1 MEEAVGGAGNVARN
15 IASLEAHCDL
25 LGMVGT
31 DEGANAICR
40 CLSALPNIEGHLV
53 HAPERVTTV
62 KSRFVAKLH
71 NTHLLRADVEDLLIE
86 YNVEQKVIRIAAEM
100 MSQIDAVLLSDYSKG
115 LLSDAVVRNII
126 DTAHGAGKLVVVD
139 RKGRR
144 YERYAGAHFMTPN
157 LIELGQAVGVA
168 VDTDEHQLAAARKL
182 LEMTN
187 GRAVLVTRGENGVLV
202 VPANG
207 EATFFVAS
215 ARRVIDVSGAG
226 DTLAASFTLALA
238 SGASVVNAARL
249 ANVAAGIAV
258 SKFGTASVTHEE
270 LSGAC
275 SRDPT
280 FTFSQKSSMPGRR
293 CVRSW

>member
-1 MEEAVGGAGNVARN
+1 MNTPTKNKEISGEGEPFEAVLENFAKRRILVIGDLMLDRFNYGSVGRISPEAPAAVINLDRVEEAVGGAGNVARN

-71 NTHLLRADVEDLLIE
+71 NTHLLRADVEDLSPIE

-139 RKGRR
+139 PKGRR

-168 VDTDEHQLAAARKL
+168 VDTDEHQLAAARQTARNDQWARRARDARR
-182 LEMTN
+182 ERRV
-187 GRAVLVTRGENGVLV
+187 GRARERRGNVLRRQR
-202 VPANG
+202 
-207 EATFFVAS
+207 EA
-215 ARRVIDVSGAG
+215 GY
-226 DTLAASFTLALA
+226 
-238 SGASVVNAARL
+238 
-249 ANVAAGIAV
+249 
-258 SKFGTASVTHEE
+258 
-270 LSGAC
+270 
-275 SRDPT
+275 
-280 FTFSQKSSMPGRR
+280 
-293 CVRSW
+293 